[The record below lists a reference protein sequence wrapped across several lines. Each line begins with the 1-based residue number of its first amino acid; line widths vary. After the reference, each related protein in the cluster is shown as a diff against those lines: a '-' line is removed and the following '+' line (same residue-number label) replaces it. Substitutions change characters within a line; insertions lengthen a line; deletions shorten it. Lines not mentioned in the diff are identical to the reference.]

1 MNENYLPDALDICI
15 RAIQNGA
22 DPEVCMQLFPSM
34 ASELRPLLETA
45 LLANNISSENPT
57 SFALQRSLKKLLI
70 EAEGIRAKKTTTIF
84 RWRIPKI
91 AFATVLVVLFL
102 IFGMGSLLATSAQA
116 LPGDQVYPL
125 KIAMEGLRMRLAGDS
140 VDRTLIISSNN
151 QRRITEVQNLL
162 DMGRE
167 VAVVFTGEIEDIT
180 SQYFIID
187 DILVKVSDST
197 VFFGDVDV
205 GTVVQV
211 KGVTNPSGWIQADEI
226 YLRAEEILGKVEQ
239 VNLSTMTINGIN
251 IRLVPESQIDQ
262 RIREGD
268 DVLVLVEA
276 GEDGGLVARAA
287 VKLPP
292 GMTSP

>member
-22 DPEVCMQLFPSM
+22 DPEVCMQLFPSL

-140 VDRTLIISSNN
+140 VDRTLIISTNN

-239 VNLSTMTINGIN
+239 VNLSAMTINGIN